1 MIPVNMKSRNVQLVH
16 NKTMSYFEE
25 CLKLGEWLSESDRRA
40 LYKYLLE
47 SNQETYEAQANLL
60 LKNSRFNKTIAKGEI
75 FLAIKDG
82 YVGYSARELGSTNF
96 TSEMRKMKLFG
107 IRSMDIGRLKKFFA
121 QSDVDVIQNFPLPGV
136 NAQSQTSFVI
146 DAYPYYSL
154 AYYSNGRNYV
164 KGIIKKLKTNDNE
177 ILTKLRTL

>member
-1 MIPVNMKSRNVQLVH
+1 V
-16 NKTMSYFEE
+16 TYFEE

-60 LKNSRFNKTIAKGEI
+60 LKNSRFNKSIAKGEV

-82 YVGYSARELGSTNF
+82 YVGYSARELGSSNF

-121 QSDVDVIQNFPLPGV
+121 QSDVDVIQNFPLPGA
-136 NAQSQTSFVI
+136 NDNTQTSFII
-146 DAYPYYSL
+146 DAYPYYTL
-154 AYYSNGRNYV
+154 AYYANGKNYL
-164 KGIIKKLKTNDNE
+164 KGFIRKLRTNDQE

>member
-1 MIPVNMKSRNVQLVH
+1 
-16 NKTMSYFEE
+16 MSYFEE
-25 CLKLGEWLSESDRRA
+25 CLRLGEWLSENDRRA

-47 SNQETYEAQANLL
+47 SNQETYEVQANLL
-60 LKNSRFNKTIAKGEI
+60 LNNSRFNKTVANGEL
-75 FLAIKDG
+75 FLSIKDG
-82 YVGYSARELGSTNF
+82 YVGYSARELGSTDL

-107 IRSMDIGRLKKFFA
+107 IRLIDIRRLKKFFA

-136 NAQSQTSFVI
+136 NVRTQTSFGI

-154 AYYSNGRNYV
+154 AYYSNGKSRALGLIN
-164 KGIIKKLKTNDNE
+164 KIKTNDTE

>member
-1 MIPVNMKSRNVQLVH
+1 MIPVNMNSPNVQLVH

-82 YVGYSARELGSTNF
+82 YVSYSARELGSTNF

-107 IRSMDIGRLKKFFA
+107 IRSIDIGRLKKFFA

-136 NAQSQTSFVI
+136 NAQTQTSFVI

-154 AYYSNGRNYV
+154 AYYSNGRNYL
-164 KGIIKKLKTNDNE
+164 KGIINKLKTNDKE